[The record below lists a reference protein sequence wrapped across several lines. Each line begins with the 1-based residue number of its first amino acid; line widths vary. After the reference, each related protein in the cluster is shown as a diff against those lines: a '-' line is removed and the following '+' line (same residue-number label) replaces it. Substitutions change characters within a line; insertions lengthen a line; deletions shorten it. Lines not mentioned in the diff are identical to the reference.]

1 MGRRCWS
8 RVLEQEELCPEVPVC
23 EGCVAAGCVLGERA
37 GVVARVALGEA
48 SSRGN
53 CCRRHRGSEGGHI
66 ILLGCVVQSSFL
78 QCSFTA
84 RAG

>member
-48 SSRGN
+48 SSRAQGN
-53 CCRRHRGSEGGHI
+53 NAAGGI
-66 ILLGCVVQSSFL
+66 GAARVGTSF
-78 QCSFTA
+78 SWA
-84 RAG
+84 V